1 MNNSAYARIILKR
14 NIPHTHIPK
23 RPKSTSTTTTTT
35 TPIPPPT
42 PTPKTIPGPSWLW
55 LEPFS
60 TPFRAYGRAQQR
72 RPYVT
77 QFFSTLII
85 YLLGD
90 LSAQRISPSYI
101 STTTNIVSEHNN
113 TMESSIEYEGKQHY
127 DPSRTMR
134 ALLIG
139 GISSIPSYRWF
150 IWLGESFNYNSKL
163 LSLTTKVLVNQI
175 VFTPIFNSYFFG
187 MQSALTGASG
197 TEVVERIRHTV
208 PVSWMNS
215 CKIWPA
221 VTAFSFT
228 FVPVQFRSIF
238 AGVIAIGWQ
247 TYLSLLN
254 QRAAKAEAGEGDNRI
269 PMNHTNGTCA
279 TV

>member
-1 MNNSAYARIILKR
+1 MAINNTTCARITLKR
-14 NIPHTHIPK
+14 SVPRIPHPHIPK
-23 RPKSTSTTTTTT
+23 RPKSTSTD
-35 TPIPPPT
+35 PIPSSA

-77 QFFSTLII
+77 QLLSTLMI
-85 YLLGD
+85 YFLGD
-90 LSAQRISPSYI
+90 LSAQRISPSPTI
-101 STTTNIVSEHNN
+101 TNMTSKCDR
-113 TMESSIEYEGKQHY
+113 TMEDSVEHEDRKHH
-127 DPSRTMR
+127 DPSRTVR
-134 ALLIG
+134 TLLIG
-139 GISSIPSYRWF
+139 GISSIPNYRWF
-150 IWLGESFNYNSKL
+150 LWLGESFNYSSKL

-187 MQSALTGASG
+187 MQSALTGASF
-197 TEVVERIRHTV
+197 TEVMERIRHTV
-208 PVSWMNS
+208 PVSWVNS

-254 QRAAKAEAGEGDNRI
+254 QRAVREEAGQGETRRI
-269 PMNHTNGTCA
+269 PMTHTSDTRA

>member
-1 MNNSAYARIILKR
+1 MAINNTACARIIVKR
-14 NIPHTHIPK
+14 SVPRISHPHISK
-23 RPKSTSTTTTTT
+23 RPKSTSTD
-35 TPIPPPT
+35 PIPSSA

-77 QFFSTLII
+77 QLLSTLMI
-85 YLLGD
+85 YFLGD
-90 LSAQRISPSYI
+90 LSAQRISPSPTI
-101 STTTNIVSEHNN
+101 TNIASKCDHAVEDSVEH
-113 TMESSIEYEGKQHY
+113 EARQRY
-127 DPSRTMR
+127 DPSRTAR

-150 IWLGESFNYNSKL
+150 LWLGESFNYSSKL

-187 MQSALTGASG
+187 MQSALTGASF
-197 TEVVERIRHTV
+197 TEVIERIRHTV
-208 PVSWMNS
+208 PVSWVNS

-254 QRAAKAEAGEGDNRI
+254 QRAAREEEAGQGETRRI
-269 PMNHTNGTCA
+269 PMTHTSDTRA